1 MSTTPEYSAILED
14 SSLALA
20 SSDSATAVA
29 PAEVIQPVTDALYV
43 LSGKWKLPILLELA
57 TGTKRFGDL
66 ARGLSTITDR
76 MLSKELK
83 ELETNLLISR
93 IASEDAPI
101 KVAYALTEHG
111 ISLHDVIVE
120 LQKWGLR
127 HRKKVGLQ

>member
-20 SSDSATAVA
+20 SSGSGTAVV
-29 PAEVIQPVTDALYV
+29 PAEMTQPVTDALYV
-43 LSGKWKLPILLELA
+43 LNGKWKLPILLELA
-57 TGTKRFGDL
+57 TGTKRFGEL
-66 ARGLSTITDR
+66 ARRLSTITDR

-83 ELETNLLISR
+83 ELETNLLIGR
-93 IASEDAPI
+93 IASEDAPV